1 MITVVTWETAHL
13 YGESWISHHRLR
25 HRVFVDRQG
34 WTVPTHNGLE
44 YDQFDTP
51 SAVYMLWLD
60 HQGLARGVVRLL
72 PTERPYMIQTLW
84 PELVAE
90 GPLPACPT
98 VWEATRIGVDRDLP
112 PALRDRIVGELV
124 AGCLEYGLDHGIG
137 RYLCVMPPAAI
148 RATLTRSGCPSRAL
162 GAPAHLGDHPVI
174 AAEIPITAEA
184 LASVRQRRALTA
196 SVLAA
201 PAAAVPL
208 AA

>member
-1 MITVVTWETAHL
+1 
-13 YGESWISHHRLR
+13 
-25 HRVFVDRQG
+25 
-34 WTVPTHNGLE
+34 
-44 YDQFDTP
+44 
-51 SAVYMLWLD
+51 MLWLD

-84 PELVAE
+84 PDLVE
-90 GPLPACPT
+90 GEPLPACPA

-124 AGCLEYGLDHGIG
+124 AGCLEYGLDHGIE

-162 GAPAHLGDHPVI
+162 GAPAALGDHPVI
-174 AAEIPITAEA
+174 AAEIPITTAA
-184 LASVRQRRALTA
+184 LASVRQRRALAGT
-196 SVLAA
+196 VLPT
-201 PAAAVPL
+201 PALPATAVPL